1 MKVAITIFVMILFL
15 MTGCEGNKQSTDSFI
30 TVDVTATYPEKELIL
45 QDFLDVEYIPLE
57 TNDEFVTSASMQAIG
72 KNHIIF
78 RNAGGQDGDIFI
90 FDRTG
95 KGLRK
100 INRSGQGSQEY
111 LTIGSITLDEE
122 NNEMFINNY
131 YLNQLIVYDLFGN
144 YKRTLKY
151 GEDLIFNNGKVYN
164 FDRDNLICYDETGNY
179 KNLKKS
185 AFWIISKK
193 DGNITK
199 EVQLPYEDKISPF
212 LSNGTT
218 AAAPRNGELIPY
230 DGSWIFV
237 ETSTDTV
244 YSYSQ
249 DHVKKPFIVRTPPVR
264 QMDPEVFLY
273 PSILTDRYC
282 FFQTTKKEWDFE
294 KGTGFPRTDLI
305 YDKQEDAIFKC
316 IVYNDDFVDKTSVN
330 LWYEHRVLMIVN
342 NDGVAFLKKLEAH
355 ELLEAY
361 EKGKL
366 KGRLKEVAAGLN
378 EESNPVI
385 MVAKYK
391 R

>member
-1 MKVAITIFVMILFL
+1 MKNSIAISVLILAL
-15 MTGCEGNKQSTDSFI
+15 TAGCGGGQQPVDDFI
-30 TVDVTATYPEKELIL
+30 TVDVTASYPKKELIL

-57 TNDEFVTSASMQAIG
+57 TNDEFVTSANMQAIG
-72 KNHIIF
+72 KELMIF
-78 RNAGGQDGDIFI
+78 RNTSGQDGDIFI

-111 LTIGSITLDEE
+111 LTIGSITLDED
-122 NNEMFINNY
+122 NNEIFINNY
-131 YLNQLIVYDLFGN
+131 YSNQLVVYDLSGN
-144 YKRTLKY
+144 FKRTLKH

-185 AFWIISKK
+185 AFWILSKQ
-193 DGNITK
+193 DGSVTK

-212 LSNGTT
+212 LSNGTF
-218 AAAPRNGELIPY
+218 AASPRNGELIPY
-230 DGSWIFV
+230 DGNWIFV
-237 ETSTDTV
+237 ETSTDTI

-249 DHVKKPFIVRTPPVR
+249 DHAIKPFIVKSPPIR
-264 QMDPEVFLY
+264 SMEPEVFLY

-294 KGTGFPRTDLI
+294 KNTGFPRTDLV
-305 YDKQEDAIFKC
+305 YDKQEDAIFDC
-316 IVYNDDFVDKTSVN
+316 IVYNDDFIDKTPVN

-342 NDGVAFLKKLEAH
+342 NDGIAFIKKLEAH

-366 KGRLKEVAAGLN
+366 KGRLKEIAAGLD

-391 R
+391 K